1 MRVQALSATRS
12 LLHAA
17 ALAGRPPADLFRW
30 SHTAGASKEA
40 VTILGTCP
48 GATPGWDRALD
59 AVISADERTR
69 DSVWAM
75 VANTFAPLADPA
87 VLAAVTPEEGA
98 ELDPLAFLALGGTVY
113 LLGTATGA
121 SATATLVAAL
131 IEDLVDDAR
140 RLAARCPG
148 QRLDPPLALVLDEA
162 PNYPLPSLPSL
173 MSEGGG
179 SGITTV
185 AVLQSLAQAR
195 DRWGREAAQAIW
207 DSAIVKVVLGGSA
220 SADDLADLSR
230 LLGEREIREWSETR
244 HGGSMAR
251 SLSSSTRY
259 RPVLEP
265 SELRRLGFGS
275 ALLLLRSA
283 PPVMLSLRP
292 WTTRP
297 TRRHCVP
304 PERRGSGRPAVREP
318 RPGLVWSLRRARCRA
333 EYSAWMGGEAWLARR
348 ADWYRRWVAAH
359 GAEPVCQVCGATLDA
374 APGPPAPPELCP
386 PRARGRPRPRPAV
399 PQLPSAPPPG
409 ARVEPGLAPGR
420 SGPRHLGHHRAA
432 TAHSKE
438 RT

>member
-1 MRVQALSATRS
+1 MAL
-12 LLHAA
+12 
-17 ALAGRPPADLFRW
+17 
-30 SHTAGASKEA
+30 E
-40 VTILGTCP
+40 
-48 GATPGWDRALD
+48 
-59 AVISADERTR
+59 
-69 DSVWAM
+69 
-75 VANTFAPLADPA
+75 
-87 VLAAVTPEEGA
+87 
-98 ELDPLAFLALGGTVY
+98 GTVY

-121 SATATLVAAL
+121 SATATLVAGL
-131 IEDLVDDAR
+131 IEDLVDAAR

-230 LLGEREIREWSETR
+230 LLGEREVREWSETR

-265 SELRRLGFGS
+265 SELRRLGFGR

-292 WTTRP
+292 WTARP
-297 TRRHCVP
+297 D
-304 PERRGSGRPAVREP
+304 AAA
-318 RPGLVWSLRRARCRA
+318 LRAAR
-333 EYSAWMGGEAWLARR
+333 EAW
-348 ADWYRRWVAAH
+348 
-359 GAEPVCQVCGATLDA
+359 E
-374 APGPPAPPELCP
+374 
-386 PRARGRPRPRPAV
+386 
-399 PQLPSAPPPG
+399 
-409 ARVEPGLAPGR
+409 
-420 SGPRHLGHHRAA
+420 RAA
-432 TAHSKE
+432 SGA
-438 RT
+438 